1 MLFETLGYFR
11 EAEEVCGTGK
21 RVDTMLPEAS
31 FANVAAST
39 VDSGEALE
47 NRNDGFGKRLLIF
60 LSQYR
65 FRNAFGVNGFL
76 SPATTSPTEITCMDE
91 NLF

>member
-1 MLFETLGYFR
+1 MDNT
-11 EAEEVCGTGK
+11 
-21 RVDTMLPEAS
+21 LPEAS

-47 NRNDGFGKRLLIF
+47 NRNDGFGKPLRIS

-76 SPATTSPTEITCMDE
+76 SPATSSPAEITVIDE
-91 NLF
+91 KRKKKQIRLSGLFIILMLFCLKE

>member
-1 MLFETLGYFR
+1 
-11 EAEEVCGTGK
+11 
-21 RVDTMLPEAS
+21 LPEAS
-31 FANVAAST
+31 FANVAASI

-47 NRNDGFGKRLLIF
+47 NRNNGFGKPLVIS

-76 SPATTSPTEITCMDE
+76 SPAATSPTENTCMDE
-91 NLF
+91 NHFRYNNYEHETIKKNEINEKKRFLQ